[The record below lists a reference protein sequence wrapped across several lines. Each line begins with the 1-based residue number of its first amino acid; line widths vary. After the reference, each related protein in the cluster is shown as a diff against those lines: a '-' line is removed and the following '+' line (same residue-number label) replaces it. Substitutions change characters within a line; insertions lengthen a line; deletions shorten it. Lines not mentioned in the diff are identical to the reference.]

1 MIFFH
6 FAKLQNS
13 CISNTEYISSYI
25 EINFQK
31 NLMEGSKKLFLLD
44 AYALI
49 YRGYYAFIK
58 NPRINSKGTDTS
70 AILGFMNS
78 LLEIIRTQKPDYL
91 AVAFDKG
98 GSVTR
103 SEMFTEYKSNR
114 DKTPEPIILAIPYI
128 KDILTSMKIPILEK
142 EGYEADDVIGTVAK
156 DAEDKNFKVYMVTP
170 DKDFAQ
176 LVSDN
181 IFLCKP
187 ARMGNSME
195 IWGVDEVKDKFEI
208 DNPEQVIDYLG
219 MMGDSVDNIP
229 GLPGVG
235 DKTAKKFIK
244 QYGSLENLLQNAHEI
259 TGKLGEKISNNK
271 DLGVLSKKLAR
282 IILDVPIDYNLND
295 FELSKP
301 DNTAVF
307 EVFDELEFRRI
318 KETFY
323 KIFGLDKSEK
333 SDPKKDYI
341 QGDLFGNNV
350 VDNSKLNLNKSKSYY
365 QRIESS
371 DELQYFTKKLLQQ
384 KIVAFDTETEGLNSL
399 ETEIVGISFSWEKG
413 KGFYLPIKK
422 DKTIQLEYFNI
433 LKPFFNNKEI
443 IKVGH
448 NIKFDIK
455 VLFKYDVVVS
465 EPIFDTMVA
474 HYLINPDMRHNLDT
488 LSESYLNYS
497 PISIESLIGKK
508 GKNQKSMRD
517 IPIDEVT
524 NYASED
530 ADLSLQLKYIF
541 DKELESNG
549 VKDIFHE
556 IEIPIIN
563 VLSDMEKEGIN
574 IDSTYLNK
582 LEQEFE
588 KDLNKLKKD
597 IFNQSGEE
605 FNLNSPKQLGDILF
619 DKLKLVSKPKK
630 TKTGQYS
637 TSEEVLSSLADD
649 HEIIRSILEWRSLD
663 KLQNTYVKS
672 LPNEVS
678 IRTNKIHTKFNQ
690 TVTTTGRLSSNSPN
704 LQNIPIRTQNGQK
717 IRKAFIPRND
727 DFELM
732 AADYSQIELRVIAS
746 ISKDQ
751 NMIGAFI
758 NNQDIHTIT
767 ASKIYNIKPDK
778 VTREQRGNAK
788 TVNFGIIYGVSAFGL
803 SQQTNLTRSES
814 KLMIESYFENYPG
827 LKSYMS
833 NQIDFARTNGYVET
847 IMGRRRY
854 LQNINSQNN
863 MIRSG
868 AERNAINAP
877 IQGSAADIIK
887 IAMIRIHNEFKKQ
900 SLKSKMLLQVHDEL
914 VFDVFCKEKEL
925 VQGIVKNTMESAVK
939 LDVPLK
945 VDLDFGKNW
954 LEAH

>member
-1 MIFFH
+1 ME
-6 FAKLQNS
+6 NS
-13 CISNTEYISSYI
+13 
-25 EINFQK
+25 K
-31 NLMEGSKKLFLLD
+31 NLFLLD

-78 LLEIIRTQKPDYL
+78 LFEIIRTQNPDYL

-103 SEMFTEYKSNR
+103 SEMFEEYKSNR
-114 DKTPEPIILAIPYI
+114 DKTPEPILVAIPYI
-128 KDILTSMKIPILEK
+128 KEILEGMKIPILEK
-142 EGYEADDVIGTVAK
+142 EGFEADDIIGTVAK
-156 DAEDKNFKVYMVTP
+156 DAEENNFKVYMVTP

-195 IWGVDEVKDKFEI
+195 IWGVDEVKDKFEVESP
-208 DNPEQVIDYLG
+208 DQVIDYLG

-244 QYGSLENLLQNAHEI
+244 QYGSLENLLQNAHEV
-259 TGKLGEKISNNK
+259 TGKLGEKIIENK
-271 DLGVLSKKLAR
+271 ELGVLSKKLAK
-282 IILDVPIDYNLND
+282 IILDVPIDYNLD
-295 FELSKP
+295 EFKLSDP
-301 DNTAVF
+301 DKEIVLK
-307 EVFDELEFRRI
+307 VFDELEFRRI
-318 KETFY
+318 KETFF
-323 KIFGLDKSEK
+323 KIFGTNSSQIEEK
-333 SDPKKDYI
+333 GAEVV
-341 QGDLFGNNV
+341 QGDLFSETYNLESNK
-350 VDNSKLNLNKSKSYY
+350 DSLNDSKSIY
-365 QRIESS
+365 QRIESFE
-371 DELQYFTKKLLQQ
+371 ELKLLVEKMMKQE
-384 KIVAFDTETEGLNSL
+384 IVAFDTETEGLNAL
-399 ETEIVGISFSWEKG
+399 ETDIVGISFSWQKG
-413 KGFYLPIKK
+413 IGYYLPIKNNK
-422 DKTIQLEYFNI
+422 SVHEKSFEI
-433 LKPFFNNKEI
+433 LRPFFESTEI

-448 NIKFDIK
+448 NIKFDIQVLHKYNVK
-455 VLFKYDVVVS
+455 VS
-465 EPIFDTMVA
+465 SPIYDTMVA

-508 GKNQKSMRD
+508 GKNQISMRD
-517 IPIDEVT
+517 VSIDKIT
-524 NYASED
+524 DYASED
-530 ADLSLQLKYIF
+530 ADITLQLKSIF
-541 DKELESNG
+541 DKEIEVNNLS
-549 VKDIFHE
+549 KIFYD
-556 IEIPIIN
+556 IEIPMIN
-563 VLSDMEKEGIN
+563 VLSEMETEGIK
-574 IDSTYLNK
+574 IDTSYLEK
-582 LEQEFE
+582 LDKEFE
-588 KDLNKLKKD
+588 EDLEKLKKE
-597 IFNQSGEE
+597 IFKKSGEE
-605 FNLNSPKQLGDILF
+605 FNLNSPKQLGEILF

-637 TSEEVLSSLADD
+637 TSEEVLSSLAND
-649 HEIIRSILEWRSLD
+649 HKIIEDILEWRSLD

-678 IRTNKIHTKFNQ
+678 SLTNRVHSSFNQ
-690 TVTTTGRLSSNSPN
+690 TVTTTGRLSSNNPN
-704 LQNIPIRTQNGQK
+704 LQNIPIRTANGQK
-717 IRKAFIPRND
+717 IRRAFIPRGSD
-727 DFELM
+727 YILM

-746 ISKDQ
+746 MSNEE
-751 NMIGAFI
+751 NMIDAFV
-758 NNQDIHTIT
+758 NNQDIHTMT
-767 ASKIYNIKPDK
+767 ASKIYNVDPEN

-803 SQQTNLTRSES
+803 SQQTDLNRSES
-814 KLMIESYFENYPG
+814 KVMIDNYFLNYPG
-827 LKSYMS
+827 LKKYMS
-833 NQIDFARTNGYVET
+833 DQIDFARNNGYVET

-863 MIRSG
+863 MLRSG

-887 IAMIRIHNEFKKQ
+887 IAMININSELKKQ

-914 VFDVFCKEKEL
+914 VFDVHKSEKD
-925 VQGIVKNTMESAVK
+925 QIKDIVKTTMESAVK
-939 LDVPLK
+939 LKVPLK
-945 VDLDFGKNW
+945 IDLEFGKNW

>member
-1 MIFFH
+1 ME
-6 FAKLQNS
+6 NS
-13 CISNTEYISSYI
+13 
-25 EINFQK
+25 K
-31 NLMEGSKKLFLLD
+31 NLFLLD

-78 LLEIIRTQKPDYL
+78 LFEIIRTQNPDYL

-103 SEMFTEYKSNR
+103 SEMFEEYKSNR
-114 DKTPEPIILAIPYI
+114 DKTPEPILVAIPYI
-128 KDILTSMKIPILEK
+128 KEILEGMKIPILEK
-142 EGYEADDVIGTVAK
+142 EGFEADDIIGTVAK
-156 DAEDKNFKVYMVTP
+156 DAEENNFKVYMVTP

-176 LVSDN
+176 LVSHN

-195 IWGVDEVKDKFEI
+195 IWGVDEVKDKFEVESP
-208 DNPEQVIDYLG
+208 DQVIDYLG

-244 QYGSLENLLQNAHEI
+244 QYGSLENLLNNAHEV
-259 TGKLGEKISNNK
+259 TGKLGEKIIENK
-271 DLGVLSKKLAR
+271 ELGVLSKKLAK
-282 IILDVPIDYNLND
+282 IILDVPIDYNLD
-295 FELSKP
+295 EFKLSDP
-301 DNTAVF
+301 DKEIVLK
-307 EVFDELEFRRI
+307 VFDELEFRRI
-318 KETFY
+318 KETFF
-323 KIFGLDKSEK
+323 KIFGTNSSQLEEK
-333 SDPKKDYI
+333 GAEVI
-341 QGDLFGNNV
+341 QGDLFSETYNLESNK
-350 VDNSKLNLNKSKSYY
+350 DSLNDSKSIY
-365 QRIESS
+365 QRIESFE
-371 DELQYFTKKLLQQ
+371 ELKLLVEKMMKQE
-384 KIVAFDTETEGLNSL
+384 IVAFDTETEGLNAL
-399 ETEIVGISFSWEKG
+399 ETDIVGISFSWQKG
-413 KGFYLPIKK
+413 KGYYLPIKNNK
-422 DKTIQLEYFNI
+422 SVHEKSFEI
-433 LKPFFNNKEI
+433 LRPFFESTEI

-448 NIKFDIK
+448 NIKFDIQVLHKYNIK
-455 VLFKYDVVVS
+455 VS
-465 EPIFDTMVA
+465 SPIYDTMVA

-508 GKNQKSMRD
+508 GKNQISMRD
-517 IPIDEVT
+517 VSIDKIT

-530 ADLSLQLKYIF
+530 ADITLQLKGIF
-541 DKELESNG
+541 DKEIEVNNLN
-549 VKDIFHE
+549 KIFYD
-556 IEIPIIN
+556 IEIPMIS
-563 VLSDMEKEGIN
+563 VLSEMETEGIK
-574 IDSTYLNK
+574 IDTSYLEK
-582 LEQEFE
+582 LDKEFE
-588 KDLNKLKKD
+588 EDLGKLKKE
-597 IFNQSGEE
+597 IFKKSGEE
-605 FNLNSPKQLGDILF
+605 FNLNSPKQLGEILF

-637 TSEEVLSSLADD
+637 TSEEVLSSLAND
-649 HEIIRSILEWRSLD
+649 HKIIEDILEWRSLD

-678 IRTNKIHTKFNQ
+678 SLTNRVHSSFNQ
-690 TVTTTGRLSSNSPN
+690 TVTTTGRLSSNNPN
-704 LQNIPIRTQNGQK
+704 LQNIPIRTANGQK
-717 IRKAFIPRND
+717 IRRAFIPRNSD
-727 DFELM
+727 YTLM

-746 ISKDQ
+746 MSNEE
-751 NMIGAFI
+751 NMIDAFV

-767 ASKIYNIKPDK
+767 ASKIYNVNPEN

-803 SQQTNLTRSES
+803 SQQTDLNRSES
-814 KLMIESYFENYPG
+814 KVMIDNYFLNYPG
-827 LKSYMS
+827 LKKYMS
-833 NQIDFARTNGYVET
+833 DQIDFARNNGYVET

-863 MIRSG
+863 MLRSG

-887 IAMIRIHNEFKKQ
+887 IAMININSELKKQ

-914 VFDVFCKEKEL
+914 VFDVHKSEKD
-925 VQGIVKNTMESAVK
+925 QIKDIVKTTMESAVK
-939 LDVPLK
+939 LKVPLK
-945 VDLDFGKNW
+945 IDLEFGKNW

>member
-1 MIFFH
+1 ME
-6 FAKLQNS
+6 NS
-13 CISNTEYISSYI
+13 
-25 EINFQK
+25 K
-31 NLMEGSKKLFLLD
+31 NLFLLD

-78 LLEIIRTQKPDYL
+78 LFEIIRTQNPDYL

-103 SEMFTEYKSNR
+103 SEMFEEYKSNR
-114 DKTPEPIILAIPYI
+114 DKTPEPILVAIPYI
-128 KDILTSMKIPILEK
+128 KKILEGMKIPILEK
-142 EGYEADDVIGTVAK
+142 EGFEADDIIGTVAK
-156 DAEDKNFKVYMVTP
+156 DAEENNFKVYMVTP

-195 IWGVDEVKDKFEI
+195 IWGVDEVKDKFEVESP
-208 DNPEQVIDYLG
+208 DQVIDYLG

-244 QYGSLENLLQNAHEI
+244 QYGSLENLLQNAHEV
-259 TGKLGEKISNNK
+259 TGKLGEKIIENK
-271 DLGVLSKKLAR
+271 ELGVLSKKLAK
-282 IILDVPIDYNLND
+282 IILDVPIDYNLD
-295 FELSKP
+295 EFKLSDP
-301 DNTAVF
+301 DKEIVLK
-307 EVFDELEFRRI
+307 VFDELEFRRI
-318 KETFY
+318 KETFF
-323 KIFGLDKSEK
+323 KIFGTISSPIEEK
-333 SDPKKDYI
+333 GAEVV
-341 QGDLFGNNV
+341 QGDLFSETYNLESNK
-350 VDNSKLNLNKSKSYY
+350 DSLNDSKSIY
-365 QRIESS
+365 QRIESFE
-371 DELQYFTKKLLQQ
+371 ELKLLVEKMMKQE
-384 KIVAFDTETEGLNSL
+384 IVAFDTETEGLNAL
-399 ETEIVGISFSWEKG
+399 ETDIVGISFSWQKG
-413 KGFYLPIKK
+413 IGYYLPIKNNK
-422 DKTIQLEYFNI
+422 SAHEKSFEI
-433 LKPFFNNKEI
+433 LRPFFESTEI

-448 NIKFDIK
+448 NIKFDIQVLHKYNVK
-455 VLFKYDVVVS
+455 VS
-465 EPIFDTMVA
+465 SPIYDTMVA

-508 GKNQKSMRD
+508 GKNQISMRD
-517 IPIDEVT
+517 VSIDKIT
-524 NYASED
+524 DYASED
-530 ADLSLQLKYIF
+530 ADITLQLKSIF
-541 DKELESNG
+541 DKEIEVNNLS
-549 VKDIFHE
+549 KIFYD
-556 IEIPIIN
+556 IEIPMIN
-563 VLSDMEKEGIN
+563 VLSEMETEGIK
-574 IDSTYLNK
+574 IDTSYLEK
-582 LEQEFE
+582 LDKEFE
-588 KDLNKLKKD
+588 EDLEKLKKE
-597 IFNQSGEE
+597 IFKKSGEE
-605 FNLNSPKQLGDILF
+605 FNLNSPKQLGEILF

-637 TSEEVLSSLADD
+637 TSEEVLSSLAND
-649 HEIIRSILEWRSLD
+649 HKIIEDILEWRSLD

-678 IRTNKIHTKFNQ
+678 SLTNRVHSSFNQ
-690 TVTTTGRLSSNSPN
+690 TVTTTGRLSSNNPN
-704 LQNIPIRTQNGQK
+704 LQNIPIRTANGQK
-717 IRKAFIPRND
+717 IRRAFIPRGSD
-727 DFELM
+727 YILM

-746 ISKDQ
+746 MSNEK
-751 NMIGAFI
+751 NMIDAFV
-758 NNQDIHTIT
+758 NNQDIHTMT
-767 ASKIYNIKPDK
+767 ASKIYNVDPEN

-803 SQQTNLTRSES
+803 SQQTDLNRSES
-814 KLMIESYFENYPG
+814 KVMIDNYFLNYPG
-827 LKSYMS
+827 LKKYMS
-833 NQIDFARTNGYVET
+833 DQIDFARNNGYVET

-863 MIRSG
+863 MLRSG

-887 IAMIRIHNEFKKQ
+887 IAMININSELKKQ

-914 VFDVFCKEKEL
+914 VFDVHKSEKD
-925 VQGIVKNTMESAVK
+925 QIKDIVKTTMESAVK
-939 LDVPLK
+939 LKVPLK
-945 VDLDFGKNW
+945 IDLEFGKNW

>member
-1 MIFFH
+1 
-6 FAKLQNS
+6 
-13 CISNTEYISSYI
+13 
-25 EINFQK
+25 
-31 NLMEGSKKLFLLD
+31 MESSKKLFLLD

-78 LLEIIRTQKPDYL
+78 LLEIIRTQNPDYL

-98 GSVTR
+98 GSITR

-114 DKTPEPIILAIPYI
+114 DKTPEPIIVAIPYI
-128 KDILTSMKIPILEK
+128 KDILTAMKIPILEK

-156 DAEDKNFKVYMVTP
+156 DAENNNFKVFMVTP

-195 IWGVDEVKDKFEI
+195 IWGVNEVKDKFEI
-208 DNPEQVIDYLG
+208 DDPEQVIDYLG

-244 QYGSLENLLQNAHEI
+244 QYGSLENLLQNSHEI

-282 IILDVPIDYNLND
+282 IILDVPIEYNLD
-295 FELSKP
+295 EFELSKP
-301 DNTAVF
+301 DNEGVF
-307 EVFDELEFRRI
+307 KVFDELEFRRI
-318 KETFY
+318 KETFF
-323 KIFGLDKSEK
+323 KIFGIDKS
-333 SDPKKDYI
+333 KKNDSSQEYI
-341 QGDLFGNNV
+341 QGDLFGDSIVNET
-350 VDNSKLNLNKSKSYY
+350 KLNLNKTKSYY
-365 QRIESS
+365 QRIDSS
-371 DELQYFTKKLLQQ
+371 DELEYLTNKLLKQ

-399 ETEIVGISFSWEKG
+399 ETEIVGISFSWASN
-413 KGFYLPIKK
+413 KGFYVPIKK
-422 DKTIQLEYFNI
+422 DKSIQLEYFNI
-433 LKPFFNNKEI
+433 LKPFFNNKDI

-455 VLFKYDVVVS
+455 VLYKYDVVVS
-465 EPIFDTMVA
+465 EPLYDTMVA

-488 LSESYLNYS
+488 LSESYLNYT

-517 IPIDEVT
+517 IPVKQVT

-530 ADLSLQLKYIF
+530 ADLSLQLKHVF

-549 VKDIFHE
+549 VKAVFYDIE
-556 IEIPIIN
+556 TPIIN

-574 IDSTYLNK
+574 IDSSYLNQ

-588 KDLNKLKKD
+588 KDLNKLKEE
-597 IFNQSGEE
+597 IYNQSGEE

-637 TSEEVLSSLADD
+637 TSEEVLSSLAND

-663 KLQNTYVKS
+663 KLQNTYVRS

-678 IRTNKIHTKFNQ
+678 NRTNKIHTKFNQ
-690 TVTTTGRLSSNSPN
+690 TVTTTGRLSSNNPN
-704 LQNIPIRTQNGQK
+704 LQNIPIRTKNGQK
-717 IRKAFIPRND
+717 IRKAFIPRNNN
-727 DFELM
+727 FELM

-746 ISKDQ
+746 MSKDP
-751 NMIGAFI
+751 NMIDAFI
-758 NNQDIHTIT
+758 KNQDIHTIT
-767 ASKIYNIKPDK
+767 ASKIYNINPAE
-778 VTREQRGNAK
+778 VTRKQRGNAK

-803 SQQTNLTRSES
+803 SQQTNLSRSES
-814 KLMIESYFENYPG
+814 KVMIDNYFENYPG
-827 LKSYMS
+827 LKTYMS
-833 NQIDFARTNGYVET
+833 SQIDFARNKGYVET

-914 VFDVFCKEKEL
+914 VFDVRNQEKEL
-925 VQGIVKNTMESAVK
+925 VKEIVKNTMESAVK

-945 VDLDFGKNW
+945 VDIEFGKNW

>member
-1 MIFFH
+1 
-6 FAKLQNS
+6 
-13 CISNTEYISSYI
+13 
-25 EINFQK
+25 
-31 NLMEGSKKLFLLD
+31 MESSKKLFLLD

-78 LLEIIRTQKPDYL
+78 LLEIIRTQNPDYI

-98 GSVTR
+98 GSITR

-114 DKTPEPIILAIPYI
+114 DKTPEPILVAIPYI
-128 KDILTSMKIPILEK
+128 KEILNSMNISILEK
-142 EGYEADDVIGTVAK
+142 EGYEADDIIGTVAK
-156 DAEDKNFKVYMVTP
+156 DAEKNNFKVYMVTP

-195 IWGVDEVKDKFEI
+195 IWGVDEVKERFEV
-208 DNPEQVIDYLG
+208 DSPEQVIDYLG

-244 QYGSLENLLQNAHEI
+244 EYGNLETLLENSHEI
-259 TGKLGEKISNNK
+259 TGKLGEKIADNK
-271 DLGVLSKKLAR
+271 ELGILSKKLAR
-282 IILDVPIDYNLND
+282 IILDVPIKYKLNE
-295 FELSKP
+295 FELSDP
-301 DNTAVF
+301 DNKSVMKI
-307 EVFDELEFRRI
+307 FDELEFRRM

-323 KIFGLDKSEK
+323 KIFGFEDSKGDIQELVQGNLFGENNQTHDKSNFSK
-333 SDPKKDYI
+333 SD
-341 QGDLFGNNV
+341 
-350 VDNSKLNLNKSKSYY
+350 SYY
-365 QRIESS
+365 QRIDSS
-371 DELQYFTKKLLQQ
+371 QELEYLVNKLLMQ
-384 KIVAFDTETEGLNSL
+384 KIVAFDTETEGLDSL
-399 ETEIVGISFSWEKG
+399 DTEIVGISFSWIEK
-413 KGFYLPIKK
+413 KGFYVPIENNKSLQK
-422 DKTIQLEYFNI
+422 EYFEI
-433 LKPFFNNKEI
+433 MRPFFENKEI
-443 IKVGH
+443 TKVGH
-448 NIKFDIK
+448 NLKFDIK
-455 VLFKYDVVVS
+455 VLFKYNIEVS
-465 EPIFDTMVA
+465 GPLYDTMVA

-497 PISIESLIGKK
+497 PISIESLIGKR
-508 GKNQKSMRD
+508 GKNQGSMRD
-517 IPIDEVT
+517 VPVEKLTD
-524 NYASED
+524 YAAED
-530 ADLSLQLKYIF
+530 ADLTLQLKQIF
-541 DKELESNG
+541 DEEMKTNKVEEIFW
-549 VKDIFHE
+549 DIE
-556 IEIPIIN
+556 VPMIR
-563 VLSDMEKEGIN
+563 VLADMEKEGIS
-574 IDSTYLNK
+574 IDSRYLNNLDKVFESELDK
-582 LEQEFE
+582 LKSGIFE
-588 KDLNKLKKD
+588 K
-597 IFNQSGEE
+597 SGEE

-637 TSEEVLSSLADD
+637 TSEEVLSSLANE

-663 KLQNTYVKS
+663 KLQNTYVRS

-678 IRTNKIHTKFNQ
+678 SRTGRIHTKFNQ
-690 TVTTTGRLSSNSPN
+690 TVTTTGRLSSNNPN
-704 LQNIPIRTQNGQK
+704 LQNIPIRTENGQK
-717 IRKAFIPRND
+717 IREAFIPKNQ
-727 DFELM
+727 DFELL

-746 ISKDQ
+746 ISKDKS
-751 NMIGAFI
+751 MIDAFVK
-758 NNQDIHTIT
+758 NQDIHTIT
-767 ASKIYNIKPDK
+767 ASKIYNVDPENI
-778 VTREQRGNAK
+778 TREQRGNAK

-803 SQQTNLTRSES
+803 SQQTNLSRSES
-814 KLMIESYFENYPG
+814 KIMIDNYFENYPG
-827 LKSYMS
+827 LKDYMS
-833 NQIDFARTNGYVET
+833 SQIDFARNKGYVET

-863 MIRSG
+863 MLRSG

-887 IAMIRIHNEFKKQ
+887 IAMIRIHEKFKEQ

-914 VFDVFCKEKEL
+914 VFDVHKSEKDMVKKI
-925 VQGIVKNTMESAVK
+925 VQDTMESAVQ

-945 VDLDFGKNW
+945 IDLEFGKNW

>member
-1 MIFFH
+1 MD
-6 FAKLQNS
+6 
-13 CISNTEYISSYI
+13 
-25 EINFQK
+25 
-31 NLMEGSKKLFLLD
+31 GSKKLFLLD

-142 EGYEADDVIGTVAK
+142 EGYEADDIIGTVAK

-195 IWGVDEVKDKFEI
+195 IWGVDEVKNKFEI
-208 DNPEQVIDYLG
+208 DNPKQVIDYLG

-259 TGKLGEKISNNK
+259 TGKIGEKISNNK
-271 DLGVLSKKLAR
+271 DLGILSKKLAR

-323 KIFGLDKSEK
+323 KIFGLEKSEK
-333 SDPKKDYI
+333 SDPKKEYI

-350 VDNSKLNLNKSKSYY
+350 VDDSKLNLNKSKSYY

-399 ETEIVGISFSWEKG
+399 ETEIVGISFSWESG

-465 EPIFDTMVA
+465 EPIYDTMVA

-517 IPIDEVT
+517 ISIDEVT

-530 ADLSLQLKYIF
+530 ADLSLQLKYVF

-549 VKDIFHE
+549 VQDIFRE

-751 NMIGAFI
+751 NMIDAFI

-767 ASKIYNIKPDK
+767 ASKIYNIKPDE

-827 LKSYMS
+827 LKNYMS

>member
-1 MIFFH
+1 MEN
-6 FAKLQNS
+6 L
-13 CISNTEYISSYI
+13 
-25 EINFQK
+25 K
-31 NLMEGSKKLFLLD
+31 NLFLLD

-78 LLEIIRTQKPDYL
+78 LFEIIRTQNPDYL

-103 SEMFTEYKSNR
+103 SEMFEEYKSNR
-114 DKTPEPIILAIPYI
+114 DKTPEPILVAIPYI
-128 KDILTSMKIPILEK
+128 KEILEGMKIPILEK
-142 EGYEADDVIGTVAK
+142 EGFEADDIIGTVAK
-156 DAEDKNFKVYMVTP
+156 DAEKNSFKVYMVTP

-176 LVSDN
+176 LVSNN

-208 DNPEQVIDYLG
+208 ESPDQVIDYLG

-244 QYGSLENLLQNAHEI
+244 QYGSLENLLQNAHEV
-259 TGKLGEKISNNK
+259 TGKLGEKIIENK
-271 DLGVLSKKLAR
+271 ELGVLSKKLAK
-282 IILDVPIDYNLND
+282 IILDVPIDYNLD
-295 FELSKP
+295 EFKLSEP
-301 DNTAVF
+301 DKEIVLK
-307 EVFDELEFRRI
+307 VFDELEFRRI
-318 KETFY
+318 KETFF
-323 KIFGLDKSEK
+323 KIFGTNSRQLEEK
-333 SDPKKDYI
+333 GAEVV
-341 QGDLFGNNV
+341 QGDLFSETYNLESNR
-350 VDNSKLNLNKSKSYY
+350 DSLNDSKSTY
-365 QRIESS
+365 QRIDSF
-371 DELQYFTKKLLQQ
+371 DELKLLVEKMMKQE
-384 KIVAFDTETEGLNSL
+384 IVAFDTETEGLNSL
-399 ETEIVGISFSWEKG
+399 ETNIVGISFSWQKG
-413 KGFYLPIKK
+413 IGYYLPIKNN
-422 DKTIQLEYFNI
+422 KTVHEKSFEI
-433 LKPFFNNKEI
+433 LRPFFESTEI

-448 NIKFDIK
+448 NIKFDIQVLHKYNIK
-455 VLFKYDVVVS
+455 VLS
-465 EPIFDTMVA
+465 PIYDTMVA

-508 GKNQKSMRD
+508 GKNQVSMRD
-517 IPIDEVT
+517 VSIDKIT

-530 ADLSLQLKYIF
+530 ADITLQLKSVF
-541 DKELESNG
+541 DKEIEVNNLN
-549 VKDIFHE
+549 KIFYD

-563 VLSDMEKEGIN
+563 VLSEMEIEGIK
-574 IDSTYLNK
+574 IDTSYLKK
-582 LEQEFE
+582 LDKEFE
-588 KDLNKLKKD
+588 EDLGKLKKE
-597 IFNQSGEE
+597 IFKKSGEE
-605 FNLNSPKQLGDILF
+605 FNLNSPKQLGEILF

-637 TSEEVLSSLADD
+637 TSEDVLSSLAND
-649 HEIIRSILEWRSLD
+649 HKIIENILEWRSLD

-672 LPNEVS
+672 LPKEVS
-678 IRTNKIHTKFNQ
+678 SLTGRVHSSFNQ
-690 TVTTTGRLSSNSPN
+690 TVTTTGRLSSNNPN
-704 LQNIPIRTQNGQK
+704 LQNIPIRTANGQK
-717 IRKAFIPRND
+717 IRRAFIPRNSD
-727 DFELM
+727 YILM

-746 ISKDQ
+746 MSNEE
-751 NMIGAFI
+751 NMIDAFV

-767 ASKIYNIKPDK
+767 ASKIYNINPEN

-803 SQQTNLTRSES
+803 SQQTDLNRSES
-814 KLMIESYFENYPG
+814 KVMIDSYFSNYPG
-827 LKSYMS
+827 LKKYMS
-833 NQIDFARTNGYVET
+833 DQIDFARNNGYVET

-863 MIRSG
+863 MLRSG

-887 IAMIRIHNEFKKQ
+887 IAMININSEFKKQ

-914 VFDVFCKEKEL
+914 VFDVHNSEKD
-925 VQGIVKNTMESAVK
+925 QIKDIVKTTMESAVK
-939 LDVPLK
+939 LKVPLRI
-945 VDLDFGKNW
+945 DLEFGKNW

>member
-31 NLMEGSKKLFLLD
+31 NLMDGSKKLFLLD

-271 DLGVLSKKLAR
+271 DLGILSKKLAR

-323 KIFGLDKSEK
+323 KIFGLEKSEK
-333 SDPKKDYI
+333 NDPKKEYI

-350 VDNSKLNLNKSKSYY
+350 VDDSKLNLNKSKSYY

-399 ETEIVGISFSWEKG
+399 ETEIVGISFSWESG

-465 EPIFDTMVA
+465 EPIYDTMVA

-517 IPIDEVT
+517 IPINEVT

-549 VKDIFHE
+549 VKDIFRE

-574 IDSTYLNK
+574 LDSTYLNK

-751 NMIGAFI
+751 NMIDAFI

-767 ASKIYNIKPDK
+767 ASKIYNIKSDK

>member
-1 MIFFH
+1 ME
-6 FAKLQNS
+6 NS
-13 CISNTEYISSYI
+13 
-25 EINFQK
+25 K
-31 NLMEGSKKLFLLD
+31 NLFLLD

-78 LLEIIRTQKPDYL
+78 LFEIIRTQNPDYL

-103 SEMFTEYKSNR
+103 SEMFEEYKSNR
-114 DKTPEPIILAIPYI
+114 DKTPEPILVAIPYI
-128 KDILTSMKIPILEK
+128 KEILEGMKIPILEK
-142 EGYEADDVIGTVAK
+142 EGFEADDIIGTVAK
-156 DAEDKNFKVYMVTP
+156 DAEENNFKVYMVTP

-195 IWGVDEVKDKFEI
+195 IWGVDEVKDKFEVESP
-208 DNPEQVIDYLG
+208 DQVIDYLG

-244 QYGSLENLLQNAHEI
+244 QYGSLENLLQNAHEV
-259 TGKLGEKISNNK
+259 TGKLGEKIIENK
-271 DLGVLSKKLAR
+271 ELGVLSKKLAK
-282 IILDVPIDYNLND
+282 IILDVPIDYNLD
-295 FELSKP
+295 EFKLSDP
-301 DNTAVF
+301 DKEIVLK
-307 EVFDELEFRRI
+307 VFDELEFRRI
-318 KETFY
+318 KETFF
-323 KIFGLDKSEK
+323 KIFGTNSSQLEEK
-333 SDPKKDYI
+333 GAGVV
-341 QGDLFGNNV
+341 QGDLFSGTYNLESNK
-350 VDNSKLNLNKSKSYY
+350 DSLNDSKSIY
-365 QRIESS
+365 QRIESFE
-371 DELQYFTKKLLQQ
+371 ELKLFVEKMMKQE
-384 KIVAFDTETEGLNSL
+384 IVAFDTETEGLNAL
-399 ETEIVGISFSWEKG
+399 ETDIVGISFSWQKGLGYYLAIKNNKSVNEKT
-413 KGFYLPIKK
+413 F
-422 DKTIQLEYFNI
+422 EI
-433 LKPFFNNKEI
+433 LKPFFESTEI

-448 NIKFDIK
+448 NIKFDIQVLHKNNVK
-455 VLFKYDVVVS
+455 VS
-465 EPIFDTMVA
+465 SPIYDTMVA

-508 GKNQKSMRD
+508 GKNQISMRD
-517 IPIDEVT
+517 VSIDKIT

-530 ADLSLQLKYIF
+530 ADITLQLKGIF
-541 DKELESNG
+541 DKEIEVNNLN
-549 VKDIFHE
+549 KIFYD
-556 IEIPIIN
+556 IEIPMIS
-563 VLSDMEKEGIN
+563 VLSEMETEGIK
-574 IDSTYLNK
+574 IDTSYLEK
-582 LEQEFE
+582 LDKEFE
-588 KDLNKLKKD
+588 EDLEKLKKE
-597 IFNQSGEE
+597 IFKKSGEE
-605 FNLNSPKQLGDILF
+605 FNLNSPKQLGEILF

-637 TSEEVLSSLADD
+637 TSEEVLSSLAND
-649 HEIIRSILEWRSLD
+649 HKIIEDILEWRSLD

-678 IRTNKIHTKFNQ
+678 SLTKRVHSSFNQ
-690 TVTTTGRLSSNSPN
+690 TVTSTGRLSSNNPN
-704 LQNIPIRTQNGQK
+704 LQNIPIRTANGQK
-717 IRKAFIPRND
+717 IRRAFIPRNSD
-727 DFELM
+727 YILM

-746 ISKDQ
+746 ISNEE
-751 NMIGAFI
+751 NMIDAFV
-758 NNQDIHTIT
+758 NNQDIHTMT
-767 ASKIYNIKPDK
+767 ASKIYNVEPEN

-803 SQQTNLTRSES
+803 SQQTDLNRSES
-814 KLMIESYFENYPG
+814 KVMIDNYFINYPG
-827 LKSYMS
+827 LKKYMS
-833 NQIDFARTNGYVET
+833 DQIDFARNNGYVET

-863 MIRSG
+863 MLRSG

-887 IAMIRIHNEFKKQ
+887 IAMININSEFKKQ

-914 VFDVFCKEKEL
+914 VFDVHNSEKD
-925 VQGIVKNTMESAVK
+925 QIKDIVKTTMESAVK
-939 LDVPLK
+939 LKVPLNI
-945 VDLDFGKNW
+945 DLEFGKNW